1 MKKETLHQIVHTD
14 YTKYGQSRKTVSNA
28 LRFIHTLLYEK
39 VHIGQINVTDW
50 SSNSV
55 KVIVGIPAFQLT
67 RTYKTFNGHT
77 LKHALEFSKRIN
89 KI

>member
-1 MKKETLHQIVHTD
+1 MKRETLNQLVHTD
-14 YTKYGQSRKTVSNA
+14 YTRYGHNPETVSNA

-67 RTYKTFNGHT
+67 RTYKTFNPHT
-77 LKHALEFSKRIN
+77 LQNALKFTKRIN
-89 KI
+89 KV